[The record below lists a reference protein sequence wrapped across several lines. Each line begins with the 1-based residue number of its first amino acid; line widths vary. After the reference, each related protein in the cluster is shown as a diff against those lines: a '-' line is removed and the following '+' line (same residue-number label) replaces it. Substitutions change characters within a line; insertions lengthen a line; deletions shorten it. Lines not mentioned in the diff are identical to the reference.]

1 MFWRMTKAVLILPG
15 AALIYI
21 PILIQCFSDQW
32 PFGANVGTRLHW
44 AVAAMLA
51 VPALALAANTM
62 KLFVLEGCGTPAP
75 WDPPQRFVV
84 SGPYRY
90 VRNPMLSSVTLMIL
104 AEAVAMSSPFL
115 LGWAIVFFLLN
126 TLYFKFVEE
135 PGLERRFGEDYLR
148 YKAKVPRWVPMFR
161 PYEPSGANDN

>member
-15 AALIYI
+15 TALIYI
-21 PILIQCFSDQW
+21 PILVQCFSDQW
-32 PFGANVGTRLHW
+32 PFGASVGTRLHW

-62 KLFVLEGCGTPAP
+62 KLFVLEGYGTPAP

-90 VRNPMLSSVTLMIL
+90 VRNPMLSSFIINDTSGSSGNEQPTPVGLGDSVLSPQHTLLQIRRGAGAGTTL
-104 AEAVAMSSPFL
+104 WRGLPAVQGEGAAMGSYVS
-115 LGWAIVFFLLN
+115 AV
-126 TLYFKFVEE
+126 
-135 PGLERRFGEDYLR
+135 
-148 YKAKVPRWVPMFR
+148 
-161 PYEPSGANDN
+161 